1 MTDTPISLDKA
12 ITQGLSEVTRERTLS
27 THAQQMGSGNPKI
40 INFRGDIAEN
50 YQYDKIK
57 PLSSK
62 AQAMGNVV
70 IIQGESQKTGQREKS
85 GNYRFPARKNHRK
98 TRLNRQAKWHK
109 LIPGDHCAPV
119 HEFARNP
126 CAARYKSQHQ

>member
-62 AQAMGNVV
+62 AQAIGNVV
-70 IIQGESQKTGQREKS
+70 IIQGESQKTGQTAHYQILANQWGLLEAL
-85 GNYRFPARKNHRK
+85 AR
-98 TRLNRQAKWHK
+98 L
-109 LIPGDHCAPV
+109 D
-119 HEFARNP
+119 
-126 CAARYKSQHQ
+126 

>member
-40 INFRGDIAEN
+40 INFRGDIAAN

-70 IIQGESQKTGQREKS
+70 IIQGESQKNRTNRALPNFGQSMGLARSLGAAWTKAAHS
-85 GNYRFPARKNHRK
+85 CLPAAHFSLR
-98 TRLNRQAKWHK
+98 A
-109 LIPGDHCAPV
+109 G
-119 HEFARNP
+119 
-126 CAARYKSQHQ
+126 CAARLPKRWN

>member
-50 YQYDKIK
+50 Y
-57 PLSSK
+57 LS
-62 AQAMGNVV
+62 
-70 IIQGESQKTGQREKS
+70 
-85 GNYRFPARKNHRK
+85 H
-98 TRLNRQAKWHK
+98 
-109 LIPGDHCAPV
+109 PG
-119 HEFARNP
+119 
-126 CAARYKSQHQ
+126 